1 MSSALVVAVRSFPIP
16 PPNKGH
22 ICQFHNSLM
31 WPSLLDLGVAK
42 IRLFHILPKLFF
54 IGTALRCY
62 NCRPWR
68 DLCSRRRI
76 AHVCKNNSKL
86 SLLSAV
92 PWQNRFCCRWRCSA
106 VICYF
111 APCYRGCAVR
121 RVTSAMRPPIFGT
134 TTGDYPCRLCVVLH
148 VAPRV
153 APCVRCFVAR
163 SEIGTALLSITES
176 YSRFSF
182 VGSRVGL
189 LYYLLYRL
197 TDSHRCCVLK
207 QCLLRLI
214 FVVSFGDRLY
224 LPVMLVALHAQ
235 PCRLQPLA
243 RFGVHTAV

>member
-1 MSSALVVAVRSFPIP
+1 MSSALQVAVRSFPIP

-31 WPSLLDLGVAK
+31 RLSLVDLGIAK

-62 NCRPWR
+62 NCHPWR
-68 DLCSRRRI
+68 DLHPRRLI
-76 AHVCKNNSKL
+76 AHGNKNNPKL
-86 SLLSAV
+86 SLFSAV
-92 PWQNRFCCRWRCSA
+92 PWQNRACCRRRCSA
-106 VICYF
+106 VICLF
-111 APCYRGCAVR
+111 ARCYRGRVAH
-121 RVTSAMRPPIFGT
+121 RVTSAMRPLVFGT
-134 TTGDYPCRLCVVLH
+134 TTGDCPCRLCVALH

-163 SEIGTALLSITES
+163 SEIGIALFSITGL
-176 YSRFSF
+176 YGGFSF
-182 VGSRVGL
+182 VGSRVSL

-214 FVVSFGDRLY
+214 FVVSFGDRLC
-224 LPVMLVALHAQ
+224 LPAMLVALHAQ
-235 PCRLQPLA
+235 PRRLQPLA

>member
-1 MSSALVVAVRSFPIP
+1 MSSALQVAVRSFPIP

-31 WPSLLDLGVAK
+31 RLSLVDLGVAK

-54 IGTALRCY
+54 TGAALRCY
-62 NCRPWR
+62 NCHPWR
-68 DLCSRRRI
+68 DLHPRRLI
-76 AHVCKNNSKL
+76 AHGNKNNPKL
-86 SLLSAV
+86 SLFSAV
-92 PWQNRFCCRWRCSA
+92 PWQNRTCCRRRCYA
-106 VICYF
+106 VICLF
-111 APCYRGCAVR
+111 ARCYRGRVAH
-121 RVTSAMRPPIFGT
+121 RVTSAMRPLVFGI
-134 TTGDYPCRLCVVLH
+134 TTGDCPCRLCVAL
-148 VAPRV
+148 RV

-189 LYYLLYRL
+189 LYYLLYYLLYRL

-214 FVVSFGDRLY
+214 FVVSFGDRLC
-224 LPVMLVALHAQ
+224 LSAMLVALHAQ